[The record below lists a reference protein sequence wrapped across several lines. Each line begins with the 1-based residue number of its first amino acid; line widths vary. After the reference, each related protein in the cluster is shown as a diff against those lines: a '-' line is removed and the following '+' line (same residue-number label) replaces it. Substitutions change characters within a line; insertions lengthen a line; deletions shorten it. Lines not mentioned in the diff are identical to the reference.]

1 MSRTASHLQKQVSAK
16 MGIIC
21 LADGR
26 WLMPSPLPAA
36 WHSLLQPS
44 HVAAGTGSLAETAM
58 AVLPQLLHV

>member
-1 MSRTASHLQKQVSAK
+1 

-58 AVLPQLLHV
+58 AVLPRLLHV